1 MTNNSDYLFG
11 VHKPTDDTTIVI
23 DADDG
28 TVVVIIGDNH
38 IRIPLDQY
46 NAVVSK
52 LGEINNLLYTSG
64 ILLE

>member
-11 VHKPTDDTTIVI
+11 VHKPPDDTTIVI